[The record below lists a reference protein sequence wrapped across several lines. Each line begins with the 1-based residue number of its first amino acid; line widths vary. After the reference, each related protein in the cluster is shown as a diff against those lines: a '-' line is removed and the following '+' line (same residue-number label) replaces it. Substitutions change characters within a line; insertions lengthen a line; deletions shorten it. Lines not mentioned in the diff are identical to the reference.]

1 VFSHQGADTR
11 QVIFEGACIKPV
23 EGRRASDAAIRASMI
38 DSVSYSARVTA
49 DSATGCR
56 SARPIAHAF
65 KALSVGA
72 QPSFIGIQNDL
83 QHIVYP
89 IGQVRVQAVVH
100 PLALAPILKDGAASQ
115 LG

>member
-11 QVIFEGACIKPV
+11 QVIFESACIKPV
-23 EGRRASDAAIRASMI
+23 EGRRASNAAIRASMI
-38 DSVSYSARVTA
+38 DSVSSNARATA

-56 SARPIAHAF
+56 SARPIAHAL

-89 IGQVRVQAVVH
+89 IGQMRVQAVVH
-100 PLALAPILKDGAASQ
+100 PLALASILKNRAASQ